1 MERLTTRDLAARTH
15 LAPQTILNYVKEG
28 TITPINI
35 SPDGRYYFDMSVADE
50 LITRTLL
57 KKYPN
62 HTAIVVLYTDEDSMK
77 TFENTYTNYLNEEG
91 ILRIDNLT
99 EKVSEVRERVE
110 GNALHDRL
118 ILMLREIQYMG
129 MYRCLTD
136 TLEYYEKRLPT
147 MYTDLQLQKM
157 HCRLVL
163 REMVQLMGRH
173 SYSTQVILMT
183 ETSQQS
189 H

>member
-1 MERLTTRDLAARTH
+1 MEDTYLICQLR
-15 LAPQTILNYVKEG
+15 N
-28 TITPINI
+28 
-35 SPDGRYYFDMSVADE
+35 E

-118 ILMLREIQYMG
+118 FCIYL
-129 MYRCLTD
+129 C
-136 TLEYYEKRLPT
+136 EKIARKCESE
-147 MYTDLQLQKM
+147 D
-157 HCRLVL
+157 
-163 REMVQLMGRH
+163 
-173 SYSTQVILMT
+173 
-183 ETSQQS
+183 
-189 H
+189 

>member
-1 MERLTTRDLAARTH
+1 M
-15 LAPQTILNYVKEG
+15 KEG

-110 GNALHDRL
+110 EMLCMTDCLHL
-118 ILMLREIQYMG
+118 S
-129 MYRCLTD
+129 
-136 TLEYYEKRLPT
+136 
-147 MYTDLQLQKM
+147 
-157 HCRLVL
+157 V
-163 REMVQLMGRH
+163 
-173 SYSTQVILMT
+173 
-183 ETSQQS
+183 
-189 H
+189 